1 MTRLNHLP
9 GLAWLAWLRNLPLR
23 VGVLTGM
30 YLSLVMVLA
39 VLAANRLPFLER
51 LADVRNGVA
60 MTAFFFI
67 AMIPVVSFRRHA
79 GDLLISSLTG
89 WLILSLAYRGMGFFF
104 DHLFSRLNKTP
115 FHLFTLGAIAY
126 GLLAVLFWCASMVVS
141 VRQHQLAV
149 SRRRP
154 Y

>member
-9 GLAWLAWLRNLPLR
+9 GLAWLEWLRNLPLR

-51 LADVRNGVA
+51 VADIRNGVA

-67 AMIPVVSFRRHA
+67 ALIPVVSFRRHPV
-79 GDLLISSLTG
+79 DLFVSSMTG
-89 WLILSLAYRGMGFFF
+89 WLIFVFAYRGMGIFF
-104 DHLFSRLNKTP
+104 DHLFVRLGKTP
-115 FHLFTLGAIAY
+115 FHAFILGAIAY
-126 GLLAVLFWCASMVVS
+126 GFTACVVWFGVMLAALR
-141 VRQHQLAV
+141 RQPVAAA
-149 SRRRP
+149 RRRP